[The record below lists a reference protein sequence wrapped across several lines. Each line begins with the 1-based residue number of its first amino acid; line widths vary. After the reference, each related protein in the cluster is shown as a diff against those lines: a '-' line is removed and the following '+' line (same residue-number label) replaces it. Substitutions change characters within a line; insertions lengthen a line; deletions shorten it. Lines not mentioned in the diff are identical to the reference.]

1 MARSD
6 LLAVVGA
13 IHTAGLDD
21 AQWPRALAAMREI
34 VGGVGATF
42 EVIDK
47 NRFAPTAFHSVGI
60 PPVRQI
66 EYADYYL
73 AINPR
78 VRAGLLTPA
87 GHVHWDYQIIDEAAI
102 RRDPFYAC
110 FLPQIGLRYFV
121 AGTIR
126 QTEDEFAVFAIQRST
141 KQGHVGGRE
150 IALMRRL
157 VPHMQQAFDVAR
169 RLKSAGEARDV
180 LESTLDCLADG
191 VALLRADGTVIYANE
206 SFRAIARRNDGIRI
220 RKNAIEFA
228 DSEART
234 RFKAAI
240 AAVLRLR
247 AGEADS
253 AAGTDF
259 MAARSAGGLSY
270 LVSVRP
276 LLGGAIRKATL
287 DGGCHRFCP
296 RSARPQHC
304 GDRYA
309 ARLVSAYGGGG
320 PTRAS
325 PAVRHC
331 ALGLCQQPGAEPEYG
346 VHPPAPI
353 AGKDRQQP
361 NGRTHLQAQ
370 RAAAAAA
377 GLMSLSARWRPL
389 SGHRGGRRSAELGQ
403 RSLAPCGRLLLTD
416 EPKLICN
423 RCASNLCLRR
433 CKCPSNTALQ
443 SYRRDRAGNTPL
455 RRRRTAQ
462 AWRTAPPFA
471 RECSAA
477 IRRPNRQQMPD

>member
-1 MARSD
+1 MAHSD

-13 IHTAGLDD
+13 IHAAGLDD
-21 AQWPRALAAMREI
+21 AHWPRALAAIREL

-87 GHVHWDYQIIDEAAI
+87 GHVHCDYQIIDEAAM
-102 RRDPFYAC
+102 RRDPFYAD

-169 RLKSAGEARDV
+169 RLKGAGEARDV
-180 LESTLDCLADG
+180 LECTLDCLADG

-220 RKNAIEFA
+220 RKNTIEFT

-240 AAVLRLR
+240 ASVLRLR

-276 LLGGAIRKATL
+276 LLGGAVRKQPSTAVAIVFARDPRVPSIAATVTL
-287 DGGCHRFCP
+287 RDLF
-296 RSARPQHC
+296 
-304 GDRYA
+304 
-309 ARLVSAYGGGG
+309 RL
-320 PTRAS
+320 TE
-325 PAVRHC
+325 
-331 ALGLCQQPGAEPEYG
+331 AE
-346 VHPPAPI
+346 
-353 AGKDRQQP
+353 
-361 NGRTHLQAQ
+361 
-370 RAAAAAA
+370 
-377 GLMSLSARWRPL
+377 
-389 SGHRGGRRSAELGQ
+389 AELAQ
-403 RSLAPCGRLLLTD
+403 
-416 EPKLICN
+416 
-423 RCASNLCLRR
+423 
-433 CKCPSNTALQ
+433 ALQ
-443 SYRRDRAGNTPL
+443 SGIALSDYASSRALSLNTVYTHLRRLREKTGSNRMAELIYKLNELRLPL
-455 RRRRTAQ
+455 RA
-462 AWRTAPPFA
+462 
-471 RECSAA
+471 
-477 IRRPNRQQMPD
+477 